1 MFSSDCV
8 WQDLVCDFFHS
19 RLDQRIHGGDGF
31 VQVGKSDRV
40 DMIFVD
46 CDFYFQLFIAKV
58 SCECRCPVDRKC
70 SLMRKFL
77 CFSGGT

>member
-8 WQDLVCDFFHS
+8 WQIWSAISSIVGWING
-19 RLDQRIHGGDGF
+19 IHGGDGV

-46 CDFYFQLFIAKV
+46 CDFYFQLFITQSK
-58 SCECRCPVDRKC
+58 
-70 SLMRKFL
+70 L
-77 CFSGGT
+77 